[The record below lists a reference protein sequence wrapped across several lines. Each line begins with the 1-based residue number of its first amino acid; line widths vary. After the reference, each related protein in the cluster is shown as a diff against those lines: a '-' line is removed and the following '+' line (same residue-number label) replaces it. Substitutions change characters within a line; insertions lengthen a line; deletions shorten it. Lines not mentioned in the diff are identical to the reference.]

1 MDLAFLRNYGKVD
14 LSTKD
19 TKLCLLNFMLC
30 TALGI
35 TLLVVSS
42 NYSKQFCA
50 TTPSPGS
57 CDLETQSPMYGLY
70 QCMFAVGVTSIVLAV
85 LSLVSLGFKN
95 RKLIEHISAMAYLG
109 MGIPLVVLASNYCD
123 FKFPDK
129 SVEGQL
135 CLTSVV
141 LGSIFLFFA
150 GVRFLNYMG
159 LGKGKF
165 VNSRRSS
172 RSSRRGRSS
181 RR

>member
-30 TALGI
+30 AALGI

-42 NYSKQFCA
+42 NYKTQFCA
-50 TTPSPGS
+50 AVAPSPSGSGS
-57 CDLETQSPMYGLY
+57 CDLETQPGALYGLY

-85 LSLVSLGFKN
+85 LSVVALGFKN

-123 FKFPDK
+123 LKFPDK

-135 CLTSVV
+135 CLTAVV
-141 LGSIFLFFA
+141 LGSIYLFFA

-159 LGKGKF
+159 LGKGGSKGS
-165 VNSRRSS
+165 SRRSS
-172 RSSRRGRSS
+172 RR
-181 RR
+181 